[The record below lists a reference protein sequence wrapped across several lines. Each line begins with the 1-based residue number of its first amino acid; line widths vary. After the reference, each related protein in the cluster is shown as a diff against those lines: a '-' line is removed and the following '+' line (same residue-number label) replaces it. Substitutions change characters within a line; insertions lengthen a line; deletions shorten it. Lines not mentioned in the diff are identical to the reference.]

1 MEDLMNALPETDV
14 LLELAMTYGGKLLL
28 ALLTLIV
35 GLWLIGKLN
44 KGLNK
49 LFKARDFEQTLQT
62 FLSSL
67 VGLTLKALLLIS
79 VISMVGVQMTSFI
92 AILGAAGLAVGMALS
107 GTMQNFAGGVMLLI
121 FKPIKVGDYIEA
133 QGHAGTVK
141 EIQIFNTILNTPD
154 KKTIIIPNGGLS
166 TGSMINYSTEPVRR
180 LDWTFRISYNDSI
193 DKAREIIMEI
203 LNAEERIHQDPAP
216 FVGLVNLGDNSVD
229 LVTRVW
235 VDAAN
240 YWPLFFEINEKVKKA
255 FDAKGIS
262 IPFPQRD
269 VHIHQA
275 K

>member
-14 LLELAMTYGGKLLL
+14 LLELAITYGGKLLL

-35 GLWLIGKLN
+35 GLWLIGRLN

-180 LDWTFRISYNDSI
+180 LDWTFGISYNDSI

-216 FVGLVNLGDNSVD
+216 FVGLVNLGDKSVD

-262 IPFPQRD
+262 IPFPQHD

>member
-14 LLELAMTYGGKLLL
+14 LLELAITYGGKLLL

-49 LFKARDFEQTLQT
+49 LFKARDFDQTLQT

-107 GTMQNFAGGVMLLI
+107 GTTQNFAGGVMLLI

-180 LDWTFRISYNDSI
+180 LAWTFGISYNDSI

>member
-14 LLELAMTYGGKLLL
+14 LLELAITYGGKLLL

-107 GTMQNFAGGVMLLI
+107 GAMQNFAGGVMLLI

-255 FDAKGIS
+255 FDTKGIS

>member
-14 LLELAMTYGGKLLL
+14 LLELAITYGGKLLL

-107 GTMQNFAGGVMLLI
+107 GSMQNFAGGVMLLI

>member
-14 LLELAMTYGGKLLL
+14 LLELAITYGGKLLL

-67 VGLTLKALLLIS
+67 VGLSLKALLLIS

-107 GTMQNFAGGVMLLI
+107 GSMQNFAGGVMLLI

-216 FVGLVNLGDNSVD
+216 FVGLVNLGEHSVD

>member
-14 LLELAMTYGGKLLL
+14 LLELAIIYGGKLLL

-35 GLWLIGKLN
+35 GLWLIGKLT
-44 KGLNK
+44 KSLNK

-107 GTMQNFAGGVMLLI
+107 GTMQNFAGGVRLLI

>member
-14 LLELAMTYGGKLLL
+14 LLELAITYGGKLLL

-180 LDWTFRISYNDSI
+180 LDWTFGISYNDSI

>member
-14 LLELAMTYGGKLLL
+14 LLELAITYGGKLLL

-107 GTMQNFAGGVMLLI
+107 GTMQNFVIG
-121 FKPIKVGDYIEA
+121 
-133 QGHAGTVK
+133 
-141 EIQIFNTILNTPD
+141 
-154 KKTIIIPNGGLS
+154 
-166 TGSMINYSTEPVRR
+166 
-180 LDWTFRISYNDSI
+180 
-193 DKAREIIMEI
+193 
-203 LNAEERIHQDPAP
+203 
-216 FVGLVNLGDNSVD
+216 
-229 LVTRVW
+229 RV
-235 VDAAN
+235 
-240 YWPLFFEINEKVKKA
+240 
-255 FDAKGIS
+255 S
-262 IPFPQRD
+262 CRD
-269 VHIHQA
+269 RD
-275 K
+275 

>member
-14 LLELAMTYGGKLLL
+14 LVELAMTYGGKLLL

-35 GLWLIGKLN
+35 GLWLIGKLT
-44 KGLNK
+44 KSLNK
-49 LFKARDFEQTLQT
+49 LFKARDFDQTLQS

-67 VGLTLKALLLIS
+67 LGITLKALLLVS

-180 LDWTFRISYNDSI
+180 LDWTFGISYNDSI

-216 FVGLVNLGDNSVD
+216 FVGLVKLGDNSVD

>member
-1 MEDLMNALPETDV
+1 MEDLMNALPKTDV
-14 LLELAMTYGGKLLL
+14 LLELAITYGGKLLL

-35 GLWLIGKLN
+35 GLWLIGKLT
-44 KGLNK
+44 KSLNK

>member
-14 LLELAMTYGGKLLL
+14 LLELAITYGGKLLL

-35 GLWLIGKLN
+35 GLWLIGKLT
-44 KGLNK
+44 KSLNK
-49 LFKARDFEQTLQT
+49 LFKARDFDQTLQT

>member
-14 LLELAMTYGGKLLL
+14 LLELAITYGGKLLL

-44 KGLNK
+44 KGLIK

-216 FVGLVNLGDNSVD
+216 FVGLVNLGDNSVE

>member
-1 MEDLMNALPETDV
+1 MEDLMNALPKTDV
-14 LLELAMTYGGKLLL
+14 LLELAITYGGKLLL

>member
-14 LLELAMTYGGKLLL
+14 LLELAITYGGKLLL

-35 GLWLIGKLN
+35 GLWLIGKLT
-44 KGLNK
+44 KSLNK

-262 IPFPQRD
+262 IPFPQRN

>member
-14 LLELAMTYGGKLLL
+14 LLELAITYGGKLLL

>member
-14 LLELAMTYGGKLLL
+14 LLELAITYGGKLLL

-49 LFKARDFEQTLQT
+49 LFKARDFDQTLQS

>member
-1 MEDLMNALPETDV
+1 
-14 LLELAMTYGGKLLL
+14 
-28 ALLTLIV
+28 
-35 GLWLIGKLN
+35 
-44 KGLNK
+44 
-49 LFKARDFEQTLQT
+49 
-62 FLSSL
+62 
-67 VGLTLKALLLIS
+67 
-79 VISMVGVQMTSFI
+79 
-92 AILGAAGLAVGMALS
+92 
-107 GTMQNFAGGVMLLI
+107 MLLI

>member
-14 LLELAMTYGGKLLL
+14 LLELAITYGGKLLL

-49 LFKARDFEQTLQT
+49 LFKARDFDQTLQT

>member
-14 LLELAMTYGGKLLL
+14 LLELAITYGGKLLL

-49 LFKARDFEQTLQT
+49 LFKARDFDQTLQS

-180 LDWTFRISYNDSI
+180 LDWTFGISYNDSI

>member
-1 MEDLMNALPETDV
+1 MEDLMNVLPETDV
-14 LLELAMTYGGKLLL
+14 LVELAMTYGGKLLL

-35 GLWLIGKLN
+35 GLWLIGKLT
-44 KGLNK
+44 KGLKK
-49 LFKARDFEQTLQT
+49 LFKARDFDQTLQS

-67 VGLTLKALLLIS
+67 LGITLKSLLLVS

-133 QGHAGTVK
+133 QGHSGTVK

-180 LDWTFRISYNDSI
+180 LDWTFGISYNDSI

-203 LNAEERIHQDPAP
+203 LNAEERIHQDPEP

-229 LVTRVW
+229 LATRVW
-235 VDAAN
+235 VDATN

-269 VHIHQA
+269 VHIHQV

>member
-14 LLELAMTYGGKLLL
+14 LLELAITYGGKLLL

-35 GLWLIGKLN
+35 GLWLIGKLT
-44 KGLNK
+44 KSLNK
-49 LFKARDFEQTLQT
+49 LFKARDFDQTLQS

-67 VGLTLKALLLIS
+67 LGITLKALLLVS

>member
-14 LLELAMTYGGKLLL
+14 LLELAIIYGGKLLL

-35 GLWLIGKLN
+35 GLWLIGKLT
-44 KGLNK
+44 KSLNK

>member
-14 LLELAMTYGGKLLL
+14 LLELAITYGGKLLL

-49 LFKARDFEQTLQT
+49 LFKARDFDQTLQS

-193 DKAREIIMEI
+193 DKAREIIMEM

>member
-14 LLELAMTYGGKLLL
+14 LLELAITYGGKLLL

-240 YWPLFFEINEKVKKA
+240 YWPLFFAINEKVKKA

>member
-14 LLELAMTYGGKLLL
+14 LLELAITYGGKLLL

-35 GLWLIGKLN
+35 GLWLIGKLT
-44 KGLNK
+44 KSLNK

>member
-14 LLELAMTYGGKLLL
+14 LVELAMTYGGKLLL
-28 ALLTLIV
+28 ALLTLVV
-35 GLWLIGKLN
+35 GLWLIGKVT

-67 VGLTLKALLLIS
+67 VRLTLKALLLIS

-180 LDWTFRISYNDSI
+180 LDWTFGISYNDSI
-193 DKAREIIMEI
+193 DKAREIILEI

-216 FVGLVNLGDNSVD
+216 FVGLVKLGDNSVD

-269 VHIHQA
+269 VHIHQV